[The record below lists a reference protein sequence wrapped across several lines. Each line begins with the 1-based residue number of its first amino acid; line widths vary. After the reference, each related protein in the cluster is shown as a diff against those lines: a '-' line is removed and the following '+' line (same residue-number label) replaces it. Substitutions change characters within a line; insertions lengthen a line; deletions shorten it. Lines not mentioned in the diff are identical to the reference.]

1 MLGKGIF
8 TNSFDWF
15 RRNFF
20 CQQSASSDRVRLDT
34 KTDHEREKDIFVLS
48 KKTEVCQKSDN
59 KLKIVDNES
68 VRNKKY

>member
-15 RRNFF
+15 RRESLY
-20 CQQSASSDRVRLDT
+20 QQSASCDKVRLDT
-34 KTDHEREKDIFVLS
+34 KTDHERVKDIFVLS
-48 KKTEVCQKSDN
+48 KKTEVCQKSYN

>member
-15 RRNFF
+15 RRESLY
-20 CQQSASSDRVRLDT
+20 QQSASSDKVRLDT
-34 KTDHEREKDIFVLS
+34 KTDHERVKDIFVLS
-48 KKTEVCQKSDN
+48 KKTEVCQKSYN